1 MTQREA
7 LNILKLGHNVF
18 LTGRAGSGK
27 TYLLNQFIQYLK
39 ENEVE
44 TGITASTGIA
54 ATHMN
59 GVTIHSWSGL
69 GIRDRLTPR
78 DLDLMEQK
86 PYLWKRMEKVKVL
99 IIDEVSM
106 LHHFRLD
113 LINQIL
119 KSFKRNSQPFG
130 GVQVV
135 LCGDFFQ
142 LPPVSRVGEQDAH
155 FVYKS
160 DSWREM
166 NVKVCYLDEQHRQFD
181 NVSIK
186 ILNDIRQNNVS
197 EETLAHLY
205 GRLNKKLKSDLKPT
219 RLYTHNA
226 DVDQI
231 NQQELGKVTGED
243 RLYEMEARG
252 AEHLVEVL
260 KKSCLAP
267 EFLTLKIG
275 AQVMFVKN
283 NYEQGYVN
291 GTLGQVIRFDEA
303 GPVVRTMTGK
313 VITASPM
320 EWVIEEEGKRKAEI
334 TQVPLR
340 LAWAITV
347 HKSQGMTLDAAEI
360 DLSKSFERGMGYVA
374 LSRVRSV
381 EGLSLLGLNENALE
395 VNPEVLVFDQT
406 LLEKSEKLSEELEAV
421 HPEDLQKNIEKYLE
435 KISPKALR
443 GKKKVKKASTFEITK
458 GFVKLGLPVHL
469 IAKERGFTNATIISH
484 IEELWKFDKTLDI
497 SYLKPE
503 PERFKKIQDVCLE
516 LKSKE
521 KELKLV
527 PIYNK
532 LNRKGQRFGY
542 EEIRLARLFL

>member
-1 MTQREA
+1 MKQKEA

-18 LTGRAGSGK
+18 LTGSAGSGK
-27 TYLLNQFIQYLK
+27 TYLLNQFIKYLR

-69 GIRDRLTPR
+69 GIRDRLSPR

-99 IIDEVSM
+99 IIDEISM

-130 GVQVV
+130 GIQVV

-142 LPPVSRVGEQDAH
+142 LPPVSRQGEPDAH

-166 NVKVCYLDEQHRQFD
+166 NMKICYLDEQHRQFD

-197 EETLAHLY
+197 DETLASLHS
-205 GRLNKKLKSDLKPT
+205 RLNKKLKSDIKPT
-219 RLYTHNA
+219 KLFTHNA

-231 NQQELGKVTGED
+231 NHAELERVDGEE
-243 RLYEMEARG
+243 RLFEMLERG
-252 AEHLVEVL
+252 SEHLVEVL
-260 KKSCLAP
+260 KKTCLAP
-267 EFLTLKIG
+267 EKLSLKIG

-283 NYEQGYVN
+283 NYEQGFVN
-291 GTLGQVIRFDEA
+291 GTLGQVIRFDEN
-303 GPVVRTMTGK
+303 GPVIRTMTGK
-313 VITASPM
+313 IITASPM

-381 EGLSLLGLNENALE
+381 EGITLLGLNENALE
-395 VNPEVLVFDQT
+395 INKEVLEFDLNLQ
-406 LLEKSEKLSEELEAV
+406 EKSKRLVEELQEINSG
-421 HPEDLQKNIEKYLE
+421 DLERKIEKHLE
-435 KISPKALR
+435 KISPKELR
-443 GKKKVKKASTFEITK
+443 GKKKNKKVSTFELTK
-458 GFVKLGLPVHL
+458 NLVKLGKSISQ
-469 IAKERGFTNATIISH
+469 IAEERGLTTGTILSH
-484 IEELWKFDKTLDI
+484 IEEFAKFDKTLDI
-497 SYLKPE
+497 SHLKPV
-503 PERFKKIQDVCLE
+503 PERFQKIKDVCTE

-521 KELKLV
+521 KELKLTA
-527 PIYNK
+527 IHSK
-532 LNRKGQRFGY
+532 LNRKGERFGY
-542 EEIRLARLFL
+542 EEIRLAKLFI

>member
-1 MTQREA
+1 MKQKQA
-7 LNILKLGHNVF
+7 LQILKLGHNVF

-27 TYLLNQFIQYLK
+27 TYLLNQFIEYLK

-69 GIRDRLTPR
+69 GIRDRLTAR

-86 PYLWKRMEKVKVL
+86 PYLWKRMERVKVL

-119 KSFKRNSQPFG
+119 KSFKRNSLPFG
-130 GVQVV
+130 GIQVV

-142 LPPVSRVGEQDAH
+142 LPPVSRMGEQDAH

-181 NVSIK
+181 DVSIK

-197 EETLAHLY
+197 EETIAHLHS
-205 GRLNKKLKSDLKPT
+205 RLNKKLKGDLKPT

-231 NQQELGKVTGED
+231 NQVELERVDGEG
-243 RLYEMEARG
+243 RLFEMEARG
-252 AEHLVEVL
+252 SEHLVEVL

-267 EFLTLKIG
+267 EKLNLKIG

-283 NYEQGYVN
+283 NYEQGFVN
-291 GTLGQVIRFDEA
+291 GTLGKVIRFDDA
-303 GPVVRTMTGK
+303 GPVVRTLSGK
-313 VITASPM
+313 IITASPM

-374 LSRVRSV
+374 LSRVRSID
-381 EGLSLLGLNENALE
+381 GLSLLGLNEMALA
-395 VNPEVLVFDQT
+395 VNEDVLNFDQT
-406 LLEKSEKLSEELEAV
+406 LLEKSEKLSEDIESV
-421 HPEDLQKNIEKYLE
+421 HQQDLQKNIEKYLE

-443 GKKKVKKASTFEITK
+443 GKKKTKKISTFEVTK
-458 GFVKLGLPVHL
+458 DFIKLQMPVHF
-469 IAKERGFTNATIISH
+469 IAKERGLTNGTILNH

-503 PERFKKIQDVCLE
+503 PARFKKIQDVCIE

-532 LNRKGQRFGY
+532 LNRKGERFGY
-542 EEIRLARLFL
+542 EEIRLAKLFI

>member
-1 MTQREA
+1 MDQAARVREK
-7 LNILKLGHNVF
+7 I
-18 LTGRAGSGK
+18 
-27 TYLLNQFIQYLK
+27 
-39 ENEVE
+39 
-44 TGITASTGIA
+44 
-54 ATHMN
+54 
-59 GVTIHSWSGL
+59 
-69 GIRDRLTPR
+69 
-78 DLDLMEQK
+78 DL
-86 PYLWKRMEKVKVL
+86 VSL
-99 IIDEVSM
+99 IS
-106 LHHFRLD
+106 
-113 LINQIL
+113 
-119 KSFKRNSQPFG
+119 
-130 GVQVV
+130 
-135 LCGDFFQ
+135 
-142 LPPVSRVGEQDAH
+142 
-155 FVYKS
+155 
-160 DSWREM
+160 
-166 NVKVCYLDEQHRQFD
+166 
-181 NVSIK
+181 
-186 ILNDIRQNNVS
+186 
-197 EETLAHLY
+197 
-205 GRLNKKLKSDLKPT
+205 
-219 RLYTHNA
+219 
-226 DVDQI
+226 
-231 NQQELGKVTGED
+231 
-243 RLYEMEARG
+243 
-252 AEHLVEVL
+252 
-260 KKSCLAP
+260 

-469 IAKERGFTNATIISH
+469 IAKERGVTTSTIISH
-484 IEELWKFDKTLDI
+484 IEELAKFDKTLDI